1 MKYKV
6 ITYIRVE
13 DDVEELF
20 NYYNEAE
27 NSYNE
32 DDNTIYIIEEV
43 EK

>member
-20 NYYNEAE
+20 NSYKEAE

-43 EK
+43 GE